1 VGRYPDLRWFAVA
14 GVAVAMACAHPAV
27 RKEAPPAPPEREAPP
42 PRHERHIQTGVA
54 SYYGTE
60 FDGRLT
66 ASGVPYH
73 SSQMTCAHRTL
84 PFGTVLRVTDVE
96 TKRNVVVKVTD
107 RGPYAKGRVID
118 LSLAAARELGIVKR
132 GVARVTIEVVERV
145 AQASRGE

>member
-1 VGRYPDLRWFAVA
+1 
-14 GVAVAMACAHPAV
+14 MACAHPAV
-27 RKEAPPAPPEREAPP
+27 RSEPPPATPQ
-42 PRHERHIQTGVA
+42 RHVQTGIA

-96 TKRNVVVKVTD
+96 TKKSVVVKVTD

-118 LSLAAARELGIVKR
+118 LSLAAARDLGIVKR
-132 GVARVTIEVVERV
+132 GVARVTIEVVKAV
-145 AQASRGE
+145 AQLSRGE